1 MSGTACEILDLSQP
15 SHARVVAVSQI
26 RAPGGESVGLVVVEL
41 SAGELI
47 SEARLLWYV
56 TLGIF
61 LVGLAASVI
70 ASNSVSSWVTRPID
84 ELLRGVDAI
93 AKGNFQSR
101 INVSARNELGALGLA
116 FNQMAESLEAAQARN
131 DAQQARLRD
140 LHQLGSEAAATLE
153 LSRMLEVAAHGL
165 RERGSA
171 VRYWHRWTRSFRRW
185 A

>member
-1 MSGTACEILDLSQP
+1 M
-15 SHARVVAVSQI
+15 
-26 RAPGGESVGLVVVEL
+26 EL

-70 ASNSVSSWVTRPID
+70 ASNSVSRWVTRPID
-84 ELLRGVDAI
+84 ELLRGVEAI

-101 INVSARNELGALGLA
+101 IDVKSRNELGALGLA

-131 DAQQARLRD
+131 DAQQTRLRD

-153 LSRMLEVAAHGL
+153 LSRMLDVAAHGL
-165 RERGSA
+165 RAICGGQESFAAAAGRRENSIKLWLRSGPGEVSVSGSRRA
-171 VRYWHRWTRSFRRW
+171 PATTRWRRRS